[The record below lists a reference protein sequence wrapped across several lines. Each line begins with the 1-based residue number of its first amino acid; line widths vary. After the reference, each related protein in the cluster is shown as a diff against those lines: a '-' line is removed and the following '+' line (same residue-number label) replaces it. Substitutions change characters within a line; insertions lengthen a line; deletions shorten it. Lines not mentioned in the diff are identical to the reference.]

1 MSNTPAGI
9 ASNSAAMTTIRI
21 PQHWSD
27 EQALA
32 VWDLLDEIARC
43 VWDRYEPPL
52 IELLRP
58 DLEEA
63 QHDQPDLFDPDDE
76 IPF

>member
-9 ASNSAAMTTIRI
+9 ASNAAAMTTIRI

-43 VWDRYEPPL
+43 VWDRYELPL

-58 DLEEA
+58 DLEET
-63 QHDQPDLFDPDDE
+63 QHDQPDLFDPDDD

>member
-1 MSNTPAGI
+1 MSNTPPGI
-9 ASNSAAMTTIRI
+9 ASNCAAMTTIRI

-43 VWDRYEPPL
+43 VWDRYELPL

>member
-1 MSNTPAGI
+1 MSNTPPGI
-9 ASNSAAMTTIRI
+9 ASNYAAMTTIRI

-43 VWDRYEPPL
+43 VWDRYELPL

>member
-1 MSNTPAGI
+1 MSKTPAGI
-9 ASNSAAMTTIRI
+9 TSNHAAMTTIRI

-32 VWDLLDEIARC
+32 VWDLLDQIARF
-43 VWDRYEPPL
+43 VWDRYELPL